1 MQFLKR
7 IVKSA
12 IKRHFLF
19 ANGLALFFLIW
30 WNSIPQ
36 TLFDVDYATLI
47 EDENGSLLTAV
58 IATDG
63 QWRFPIEEDVPPK
76 FKEALLCFEDEHF
89 YSHLGVSARGLGRA
103 VIQNIT
109 NLKKVSGGSTL
120 TMQLMR
126 MSRDK
131 HSRSIWQK
139 IIEIIGATRLEFRYS
154 KDELLAL
161 YAAHAPMG
169 GNVVGLE
176 AAAWRYFGRKPSN
189 LSWAETA
196 TLAVLPNSPALIH
209 PGRNRASL
217 LSKRDR
223 LLKKLCEKGK
233 ITEQELELALLESLP
248 DAPFKIPQ
256 STPHLLARFF
266 NAGKR
271 GQRIT
276 TTIDGNL
283 QHLIQQGVNN
293 HMDFLRNA
301 HIHNAAVVVMETK
314 TGAVKAYIGN
324 ITNDEKAKSKEVD
337 VVPAPRSSGSILKPF
352 LYCHALEAGVIT
364 PKSLLTDVPTYMNG
378 YAPKNFYD
386 NYDGLVPADE
396 ALSRS
401 LNVPFVRL
409 LIDYSQRKF
418 LEKLK
423 QDGFSNF
430 VFSADHY
437 GTSLILGGAE
447 VSLEDLVNVYANLGN
462 SARGDEDIY
471 EFHLTATEKRRSTPK
486 FEQSSAYH
494 TLNALLS
501 VSRPDLYG
509 NWERYEQSQRIAWKT
524 GTSFGFRD
532 AWAVGVTPEYTIGV
546 WVGNADGEG
555 RPGILGVKAAAP
567 LLFQGFNHITEA
579 GSWFQ
584 QPFDKEEELNIC
596 SLSGMRSGEYCDEKN
611 FVSLPKNAK
620 KSPVCVY
627 HQRVYLSYAE
637 TEQLSLNCAA
647 LDEIKEKSWFIAPPL
662 AEKYYKMRH
671 PNYRSLPPFRQ
682 GCGTESQTR
691 LMDIIYPK
699 KESTINVPKGF
710 SGEFEHVILE
720 ATHRLPEAVIHW
732 HLNEEYLGS
741 TEVIHQVKCIPKSG
755 ENTLHL
761 IDQEGN
767 SKLLRFKVK

>member
-1 MQFLKR
+1 MQFLRR
-7 IVKSA
+7 IVKS
-12 IKRHFLF
+12 IIRRHFLL
-19 ANGLALFFLIW
+19 ANGLALFFLVW
-30 WNSIPQ
+30 WNSIPA
-36 TLFDVDYATLI
+36 TLFEVEYATLI
-47 EDENGSLLTAV
+47 EDEKGRLLTAV

-63 QWRFPIEEDVPPK
+63 QWRFPIEEDVPDK

-89 YSHLGVSARGLGRA
+89 YSHLGVSVRGLGRA
-103 VIQNIT
+103 FIQNVST
-109 NLKKVSGGSTL
+109 FKKVSGGSTL

-131 HSRSIWQK
+131 SSRSIWQK
-139 IIEIIGATRLEFRYS
+139 VIEIIGATRLEFRHT

-176 AAAWRYFGRKPSN
+176 AASWRYFGRKPSN
-189 LSWAETA
+189 LSWAESA

-209 PGRNRASL
+209 PGKNRETLLAKRN
-217 LSKRDR
+217 R
-223 LLKKLCEKGK
+223 LLKKLNEKGK
-233 ITEQELELALLESLP
+233 ITDQEFELASMESLP
-248 DAPFKIPQ
+248 EAPFRMPQ

-293 HMDFLRNA
+293 QMDFLRNA

-314 TGAVKAYIGN
+314 SGAVKAYIGN
-324 ITNDEKAKSKEVD
+324 ITNDETAKNKEVD
-337 VVPAPRSSGSILKPF
+337 VIPAPRSSGSILKPF
-352 LYCHALEAGVIT
+352 LYCHALEAGIIT
-364 PKSLLTDVPTYMNG
+364 PQSLLTDVPTYMNG

-409 LIDYSQRKF
+409 LIDYGQRKF
-418 LEKLK
+418 LEQLK
-423 QDGFSNF
+423 RDGFSNF

-447 VSLEDLVNVYANLGN
+447 VSLEDLITVYANLGN
-462 SARGDEDIY
+462 SATDEGDNY
-471 EFHLTATEKRRSTPK
+471 SFHLTATEKRSTPSQ
-486 FEQSSAYH
+486 FERASAYH
-494 TLNALLS
+494 TLKALLS

-555 RPGILGVKAAAP
+555 RPGILGVRAAAP
-567 LLFQGFNHITEA
+567 LLFQAFSHLTASGT
-579 GSWFQ
+579 WFE
-584 QPFDKEEELNIC
+584 QPYDREDEVSIC
-596 SLSGMRSGEYCDEKN
+596 ATSGMRAGDYCGESKIR
-611 FVSLPKNAK
+611 SLPKNAK
-620 KSPVCVY
+620 KSPLCSY
-627 HQRVYLSYAE
+627 HQRVYLNKEE

-647 LDEIKEKSWFIAPPL
+647 MDEIVERNWFIAPPL

-710 SGEFEHVILE
+710 SGEYEHVILE

-741 TEVIHQVKCIPKSG
+741 TETIHQIKCIPKSG
-755 ENTLHL
+755 ENKLHL

-767 SKLLRFKVK
+767 SKVLRFRVK